1 MNATSS
7 TSREGTRPI
16 ILVVEDEVLVR
27 TTLASMLDEAGFRVV
42 PAANADEALEVL
54 AAVPR
59 IAMIITDVALPS
71 SSHSGFELAEKIRA
85 TWPIRVL
92 VASGRTA
99 PSEAEVLLGIHF
111 VAKPIHP
118 QTLVHLIRVMMDKGL
133 ADDLTSTS
141 DLSGT
146 EDEANPLPALSGAP
160 EPGPDPDHD
169 RMLTPRQRQVLEL
182 LVEGRSNRDIA
193 RALSLSE
200 NTVKAH
206 LAAIFRVLGVQ
217 TRAAAAVAG
226 ARLLQS
232 S

>member
-1 MNATSS
+1 VNAMFS

-27 TTLASMLDEAGFRVV
+27 TTLASMLDEAGFRVI

-141 DLSGT
+141 DLSGPK
-146 EDEANPLPALSGAP
+146 DEANWLPTTNTTP
-160 EPGPDPDHD
+160 EPSGLARD
-169 RMLTPRQRQVLEL
+169 LTPRQRQVLEL

-217 TRAAAAVAG
+217 TRTAAAAG

-232 S
+232 A